1 MQKYI
6 SVKQSRESRN
16 RLTTDFQQSLQRHSM
31 EKEKYFE
38 QMDMHMEKRT
48 HPLIEELIL
57 DGLDVKI
64 EAVKW

>member
-1 MQKYI
+1 
-6 SVKQSRESRN
+6 
-16 RLTTDFQQSLQRHSM
+16 M

-64 EAVKW
+64 EAVK